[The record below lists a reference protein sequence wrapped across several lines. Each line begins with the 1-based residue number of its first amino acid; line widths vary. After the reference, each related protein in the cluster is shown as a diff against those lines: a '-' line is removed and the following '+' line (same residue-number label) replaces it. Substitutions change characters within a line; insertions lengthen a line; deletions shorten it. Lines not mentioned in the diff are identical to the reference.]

1 LRKTGT
7 EKELLD
13 MNQAIRE
20 VVALAEGE
28 VRRNGVALR
37 TELTGD
43 LPPIL
48 GDRVE
53 LEQVVLNLIMNAI
66 EAMSAIGDRPR
77 ELVIRTQ
84 SGEVDQ
90 VRVAVQDSGIGL
102 DPQSMGRIFDAFY
115 TTKPQ
120 GMGMGLAISRSIVE
134 NHGGRL
140 WVAPNEGRGATFQF
154 TLQACSKQE

>member
-1 LRKTGT
+1 
-7 EKELLD
+7 

-20 VVALAEGE
+20 VAALAEGE

-37 TELTGD
+37 MELTGD
-43 LPPIL
+43 LPPLL

-102 DPQSMGRIFDAFY
+102 DPQGMGRIFDAFY

-120 GMGMGLAISRSIVE
+120 GMGMGLAISRSIIE
-134 NHGGRL
+134 THGGRL
-140 WVAPNEGRGATFQF
+140 WAAPNEGPGATLQF
-154 TLQACSKQE
+154 TLQAYSKQE